1 MRRFVEQAFSVPGH
15 FSQACSSVQIA
26 VATTGLLG
34 PDGKDGI
41 PARTICSESLAL
53 EFDGHQQFIGVVLA
67 GINDNAVIGAA
78 FGFDLNRMGLQ

>member
-1 MRRFVEQAFSVPGH
+1 MTICGT
-15 FSQACSSVQIA
+15 SVQRTGSFFTSVQFGA
-26 VATTGLLG
+26 NSSRHTGLLV

-41 PARTICSESLAL
+41 PAGTICSESLAL

-67 GINDNAVIGAA
+67 GINDNAVISAA